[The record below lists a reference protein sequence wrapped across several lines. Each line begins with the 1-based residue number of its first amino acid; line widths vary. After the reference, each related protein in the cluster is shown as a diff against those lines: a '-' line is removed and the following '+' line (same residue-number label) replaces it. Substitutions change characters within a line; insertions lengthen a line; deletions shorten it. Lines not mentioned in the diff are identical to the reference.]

1 MQTWLWHGCLSLSR
15 CAMQPESPAVIR
27 WDVESMRPLRLHP
40 SVAHRTVR
48 GRAAALDG
56 RAATV
61 TIAIPG
67 LGWCSQ
73 CTLHREEL
81 PLLQSPDSRL
91 QVPEP
96 RFSGMLQK
104 PQDAGL
110 HSGPHVES
118 ASPPPCRAPCE
129 SMRKVTL
136 IRCVVCRQDATSRLV
151 KRAGWR
157 ARGRSQVDKTAL
169 GRRHEEEHQSIGELL
184 LLSKKHTQ
192 KIGWAV
198 WARAGVR
205 RDR

>member
-1 MQTWLWHGCLSLSR
+1 
-15 CAMQPESPAVIR
+15 
-27 WDVESMRPLRLHP
+27 MRPLRLHP
-40 SVAHRTVR
+40 PVAYRTVR

-73 CTLHREEL
+73 GTLHREEL

-91 QVPEP
+91 RVPEP

-118 ASPPPCRAPCE
+118 ASPPPCRARPE

-136 IRCVVCRQDATSRLV
+136 IRCVVVPSGCDEQAGKEGRLEGKGTITRRQD
-151 KRAGWR
+151 G
-157 ARGRSQVDKTAL
+157 AL
-169 GRRHEEEHQSIGELL
+169 GRRHEEEHQSIGELFVAV
-184 LLSKKHTQ
+184 KETHTENRL
-192 KIGWAV
+192 GS